1 MSPECRAS
9 ISSLSIPH
17 LLNIF
22 GLRPSHKMSR
32 LTADGP
38 VTGVQDKRFLVG
50 DGIVGVI
57 DNVRSPVRQHMSI
70 SAVIVNVGESPVALT
85 LRAHSPVPA
94 AVFGRST
101 RHVLREKF
109 CNSSARTH
117 DRKRVAAPAPL
128 LVVAMAPSLGPQ
140 GFSTLSYRTN
150 FPRRAKKLVVVR
162 ASTLRPDSVGAAF
175 GGARHP
181 STITEKRP

>member
-1 MSPECRAS
+1 MSSERRAS
-9 ISSLSIPH
+9 ISSLTIPH

-22 GLRPSHKMSR
+22 GLRPSHKVSR

-38 VTGVQDKRFLVG
+38 VTGMKNERFLFG
-50 DGIVGVI
+50 DGIVSVV
-57 DNVRSPVRQHMSI
+57 DDVRCSVCQHMSI
-70 SAVIVNVGESPVALT
+70 SAVIVNVGESPVALA

-94 AVFGRST
+94 AVFGRIT
-101 RHVLREKF
+101 RHVLRKKL

-117 DRKRVAAPAPL
+117 DRKRVSAPAPL
-128 LVVAMAPSLGPQ
+128 LVVTMAPSLGPQ

-150 FPRRAKKLVVVR
+150 FPSRAKKLVVVR
-162 ASTLRPDSVGAAF
+162 ASTLRPDSVDAAF